1 MGALHAGHVSLINQS
16 MESCARTAV
25 SIYVNPEQFGP
36 DEDLQSYPR
45 NIEEDLEI
53 LRKLK
58 VDAVFLPSDEMMY
71 PDGFSTYINETTIS
85 KTLEGVSRP
94 QFYCGVLT
102 IVLKL
107 FNILS
112 PGKAFFGTKDYQ
124 QLVLVEKMVR
134 ELNLNTKIVRCE
146 TVRESRGLAM
156 SSRNRYLKKEEID
169 RLSIIF
175 SALKDAKSQIV
186 SGTIDLDR
194 IKHGFTKYIASV
206 DDLSIDY
213 LKIVDMECRHIDKAL
228 VPCAILTAVYYRNI
242 RLIDNIIIH
251 HQEKGIYS

>member
-16 MESCARTAV
+16 LESCARTAV
-25 SIYVNPEQFGP
+25 SIYVNPKQFGP

-45 NIEEDLEI
+45 NIEKDLDI

-71 PDGFSTYINETTIS
+71 PDRFSTHINETSIS

-94 QFYCGVLT
+94 QFFCGVLT

-112 PGKAFFGTKDYQ
+112 PGKAFFGMKDYQ
-124 QLVLVEKMVR
+124 QLVLIEKMVR
-134 ELNLNTKIVRCE
+134 DLNLNTKIVRCE
-146 TVRESRGLAM
+146 TVREEGGLAM
-156 SSRNRYLKKEEID
+156 SSRNRYLKKEEIE
-169 RLSIIF
+169 RLGIIF

-186 SGTIDLDR
+186 CGTPDLDA
-194 IKHGFTKYIASV
+194 IKSDFTNRLSSV
-206 DDLSIDY
+206 DDLSLDY
-213 LKIVDMECRHIDKAL
+213 LKIVDMECKHLDKAF
-228 VPCAILTAVYYRNI
+228 VPCAILAAVYYRNI
-242 RLIDNIIIH
+242 RLIDNIIIT
-251 HQEKGIYS
+251 K